1 MMKDLAD
8 YFLWLVLFS
17 ALWAIASELDDIREY
32 LKIQMIE
39 DEVCTQHTDY
49 KHCVDG
55 TQITFNGGIK

>member
-39 DEVCTQHTDY
+39 DEV
-49 KHCVDG
+49 
-55 TQITFNGGIK
+55 